1 MNKRNLI
8 FIGALAISYLL
19 MIAFLS
25 YQYPEQVNVLMQ
37 VTFGIVL
44 VGVAV
49 IGVLASKGS
58 RKKKGI
64 IRAFKVLFASY
75 ALAFASW
82 MLGSVLLLPIVGHKG
97 FQLLDKPIFIYLL
110 LGLAL
115 VISPFISKR
124 LA

>member
-1 MNKRNLI
+1 
-8 FIGALAISYLL
+8 

-37 VTFGIVL
+37 ATFGIVL

-58 RKKKGI
+58 TKKKGI